1 MSYNKVIKTEGT
13 VPSTEELPIYYDL
26 YVPGVEPGTAL
37 PVVLFLH
44 GFKGFKDWGAFPDAC
59 DEIARDG
66 FAVIAFNLSLNG
78 IGKEMTEFNEPQ
90 LFRRQTL
97 SQDLAD
103 VGSVIDAIKNKKVIS
118 DHAALDSDK
127 IGIIGHSR
135 GGHTAVA
142 AAAEYPEIQCLVTWS
157 SVANYLD
164 HWSEKV
170 KNDWEET
177 GTTQIKNS
185 RTGQILPLDKIVY
198 EDAVENKERLMADNR
213 VKELHIPSLFIAG
226 REDESVPV
234 TSSER
239 LFRNCPSDDKEIRII
254 EQTGHTFGVSQP
266 FEEEDYPKPFAIA
279 MDRTRAWL
287 GDHLK

>member
-1 MSYNKVIKTEGT
+1 MSYTKVIKTEGSL
-13 VPSTEELPIYYDL
+13 PSTEELPIYYDL

-59 DEIARDG
+59 EEIARDG
-66 FAVIAFNLSLNG
+66 LAVIAFNLSLNG
-78 IGKEMTEFNEPQ
+78 IGKEMTQFNEPH

-103 VGSVIDAIKNKKVIS
+103 VGSVIEGIKNKKVIS
-118 DHAALDSDK
+118 DQATLDSDK

-135 GGHTAVA
+135 GGHTALA

-157 SVANYLD
+157 SVSNYLN
-164 HWSEKV
+164 HWAEKV
-170 KNDWEET
+170 KKDWEET

-185 RTGQILPLDKIVY
+185 RTGQILPLDKVVY
-198 EDAVENKERLMADNR
+198 EDAVENEDRLMADKR
-213 VKELHIPSLFIAG
+213 VQELHIPCLFIAG
-226 REDESVPV
+226 REDEAVPV
-234 TSSER
+234 ASSER

-254 EQTGHTFGVSQP
+254 EQTGHTFGVSHP
-266 FEEEDYPKPFAIA
+266 FEEEDYPKPFAVA
-279 MDRTRAWL
+279 MGRTRAWL

>member
-1 MSYNKVIKTEGT
+1 MSYIKVVKTEGT
-13 VPSTEELPIYYDL
+13 IPSTEELPIYYDL

-59 DEIARDG
+59 EEIARDG
-66 FAVIAFNLSLNG
+66 FAVIAFNFSLNG
-78 IGKEMTEFNEPQ
+78 IGKEMNEFNEPH

-103 VGSVIDAIKNKKVIS
+103 VGSVIEAIKSKKVIS
-118 DHAALDSDK
+118 EHAVLDTDK

-142 AAAEYPEIQCLVTWS
+142 AAAEFPEIQCLITWS
-157 SVANYLD
+157 SVANYLE
-164 HWSEKV
+164 HWSDEV
-170 KNDWEET
+170 KKDWKDT

-185 RTGQILPLDKIVY
+185 RTGQILPLDKVVY
-198 EDAVENKERLMADNR
+198 EDAVENEELLMADNR

-226 REDESVPV
+226 RDDEAVPSA
-234 TSSER
+234 SSQR

-254 EQTGHTFGVSQP
+254 EQAGHTFGVSHP
-266 FEEEDYPKPFAIA
+266 FNEEDYPRPFATV

-287 GDHLK
+287 GDHLN